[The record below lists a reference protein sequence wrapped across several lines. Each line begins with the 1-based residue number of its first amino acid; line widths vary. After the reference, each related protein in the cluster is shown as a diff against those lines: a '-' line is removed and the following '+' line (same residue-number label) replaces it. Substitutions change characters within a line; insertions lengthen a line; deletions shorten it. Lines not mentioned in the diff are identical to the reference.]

1 MAVDTQSRQPAH
13 EVFAEK
19 IIEALKKGT
28 APWQKPWKPGEL
40 LAPMNPVSGTIYHG
54 INRVMLSGYEYD
66 DPRWMTLKQANSIGC
81 RVRKGEKSQPIV
93 YWQFTKEVPA
103 RDDAGKPV
111 LNEDGSPRMVLTE
124 LPRPLVRFS
133 SIFHVSQ
140 LDGDVPPLD
149 PSAKTRSWDP
159 NEKAEEILQ
168 RSGAVIFHTQR
179 DKAFYRPSSD
189 EIRLPPKDH
198 FPTADAYYSTALHE
212 LGHWTGHESRLDRE
226 GGPFGSEPYAREE
239 LRAEI
244 ASWMLA
250 QDLGLGHDPSE
261 HLSYVGSWIKALEQD
276 PYEIVRACRDAE
288 KIKQYIMDIAMEKEH
303 PLGLQ
308 REASFAAGKA
318 SEAEAMP
325 QAQALPEESATM
337 AQRAYLVVPY
347 REKDLAKG
355 AGAKWDR
362 TAKLW
367 YAPEG
372 ADMARLQAWLPRE
385 SMPPATPMDPREE
398 FGQTLRAAGLD
409 LGGRLPAMDGTIHRV
424 PVTGRPKALDGAY
437 QGFLDGHPAGWYQ
450 NYVTGEKATWK
461 ANGHVLSEDQKQL
474 LIQEAKER
482 QSQREHV
489 RLLRQDNVARR
500 CREAFEAL
508 PPIRPIAEINHPY
521 LLRKGVP
528 PLGGIKESPDGRLLL
543 VPLYNA
549 QGEIRNVQE
558 IDWDGNKRFQ
568 KDGQKQ
574 GCFFMIDSAQKLK
587 QGEIILAEGYV
598 TGVSI
603 NMATEKPVA
612 VAFDA
617 GNLEPVARAL
627 REKFPEAKIT
637 ICADNDHAR
646 DRGNIGVE
654 RAKEAAQNVGGTVI
668 IPIFNNDE
676 LKSKKTDFNDL
687 HQSRGLKEVAAQ
699 ILKGMKKNH
708 EHDFD
713 FGMAL

>member
-1 MAVDTQSRQPAH
+1 MAAKSASRKPAH
-13 EVFAEK
+13 EVFAER
-19 IIEALKKGT
+19 IIESLKNGT
-28 APWQKPWKPGEL
+28 APWQKPWRPGEL
-40 LAPMNPVSGTIYHG
+40 HAPRNPVSGTVYKG
-54 INRVMLSGYEYD
+54 INRVMLSGYEFD

-93 YWQFTKEVPA
+93 YWQFFKEEVA
-103 RDDAGKPV
+103 RDDAGQP
-111 LNEDGSPRMVLTE
+111 LLDADGNKRMMQTE

-133 SIFHVSQ
+133 SVFHVSQ
-140 LDGDVPPLD
+140 LEGELPPLD
-149 PSAKTRSWDP
+149 PAVLTRAWNA
-159 NEKAEEILQ
+159 NEKAEEIL
-168 RSGAVIFHTQR
+168 RLSGAAIYHTQR
-179 DKAFYRPSSD
+179 DKAFYRPSTD
-189 EIRLPPKDH
+189 EIRLPPKEH
-198 FPTADAYYSTALHE
+198 FPSADAYYSTALHE

-250 QDLGLGHDPSE
+250 QDLGIGHDPSQ
-261 HLSYVGSWIKALEQD
+261 HLSYVGSWIKALEED

-288 KIKQYIMDIAMEKEH
+288 KIKQYIMDIAMEKEQ

-308 REASFAAGKA
+308 REASLAAGTA
-318 SEAEAMP
+318 LDAEAMP
-325 QAQALPEESATM
+325 QAQALPNTSSPIPM
-337 AQRAYLVVPY
+337 AQRAYLNVPY

-362 TAKLW
+362 SVKLW

-372 ADMARLQAWLPRE
+372 ADMAKLQAWLPKAA
-385 SMPPATPMDPREE
+385 MTPATPMDPREE
-398 FGQTLRAAGLD
+398 FAQALRAAGLD

-424 PVTGRPKALDGAY
+424 PVTGRPNALDGAY

-461 ANGHVLSEDQKQL
+461 VNGHVLSEDQKHL
-474 LIQEAKER
+474 LMQEAKER
-482 QSQREHV
+482 QRQRE
-489 RLLRQDNVARR
+489 RDRQLRQDAVARQ

-528 PLGGIKESPDGRLLL
+528 PFGGIKETSDGMRLL

-549 QGEIRNVQE
+549 QGELRNVQE

-568 KDGQKQ
+568 KDGQKA
-574 GCFFMIDSAQKLK
+574 GCFFMLDYDQRHRTD
-587 QGEIILAEGYV
+587 EILLVEGYV
-598 TGVSI
+598 TGVSV
-603 NMATEKPVA
+603 NMAVNKPVA

-617 GNLEPVARAL
+617 GNLEPVARVL
-627 REKFPEAKIT
+627 REQFPEAKIT

-646 DRGNIGVE
+646 DQGNIGVE
-654 RAKEAAQNVGGTVI
+654 KAKQAAQAVGGTVAV
-668 IPIFNNDE
+668 PIFNKDE
-676 LKSKKTDFNDL
+676 LAAKKNDFNDL
-687 HQSRGLKEVAAQ
+687 CQSRGLAEVAAQ
-699 ILKGMKKNH
+699 IANGSRQKSHAIGM
-708 EHDFD
+708 ER
-713 FGMAL
+713 